1 MESWEAEARAL
12 IGREFAPVVAC
23 DPVNAAMVRHWCEAM
38 GHPYE
43 WDEALEAPAT
53 MLQCWLFPGPSRERP
68 PGSATEDATTALK
81 LLAQGGYEGVVT
93 VSTELDFVRCLKPG
107 DRLDYISPLE
117 SIGEEKTT
125 ALGLGRSA
133 SACRFGMPR
142 HHRRHDPIHQSG
154 LSAGIRSSS
163 RARTLPLTAAWK
175 PGRPSR
181 GATIDPHGHR
191 RNVTGNARLPPSP
204 P

>member
-12 IGREFAPVVAC
+12 IDREFAPIVAC

-38 GHPYE
+38 GHPFE
-43 WDEALEAPAT
+43 WNEALEAPAT

-93 VSTELDFVRCLKPG
+93 VSTELDFVSCLKPG
-107 DRLDYISPLE
+107 DRLDYISTLE

-125 ALGLGRSA
+125 ALGLGRFVGFRLSVRDAQGTTVGTIRFTNLAYRPA
-133 SACRFGMPR
+133 SGA
-142 HHRRHDPIHQSG
+142 
-154 LSAGIRSSS
+154 
-163 RARTLPLTAAWK
+163 AR
-175 PGRPSR
+175 
-181 GATIDPHGHR
+181 
-191 RNVTGNARLPPSP
+191 
-204 P
+204 